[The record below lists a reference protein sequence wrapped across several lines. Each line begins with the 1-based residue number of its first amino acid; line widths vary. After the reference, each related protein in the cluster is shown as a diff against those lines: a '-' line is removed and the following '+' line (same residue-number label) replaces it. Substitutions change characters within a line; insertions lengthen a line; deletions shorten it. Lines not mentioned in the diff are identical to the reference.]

1 MPSSFYFPVFS
12 GLLTAEHRKKIGPAL
27 WEFLWCIS
35 TTTKEVIEDGELLGI
50 VLGGKPVSY
59 NDVAKEMGG
68 SKSTVK
74 RNFEKLEEEGY
85 ILMTRTPYGH
95 IIKVRNS
102 KKFKKS
108 AENDTGA
115 RYGTGAENEYR
126 GAIFGRGG
134 AENGHSN
141 KDIEL
146 DIKQDIN
153 IASAD
158 NAREEPTG
166 GVPTTEIVQLPNGS
180 VGQIPGNSPK
190 SDYERIRNY
199 YMELAGIG
207 GFDVNVKDQQS
218 IRELLSYGVN
228 VDKALEWIKFC
239 FDSYAPKHPRD
250 KINSFSY
257 CLPKILDRHFAEK
270 EANTDGQKVYQ
281 HRGSHGG
288 PARKGKSTDDVY
300 RELEEARRAWGG

>member
-35 TTTKEVIEDGELLGI
+35 TTTKEVMEDGELLGI

-115 RYGTGAENEYR
+115 KYGTGAENEYR
-126 GAIFGRGG
+126 GAIFGRGVP
-134 AENGHSN
+134 
-141 KDIEL
+141 KMVTL
-146 DIKQDIN
+146 IKI
-153 IASAD
+153 
-158 NAREEPTG
+158 
-166 GVPTTEIVQLPNGS
+166 
-180 VGQIPGNSPK
+180 
-190 SDYERIRNY
+190 
-199 YMELAGIG
+199 
-207 GFDVNVKDQQS
+207 
-218 IRELLSYGVN
+218 
-228 VDKALEWIKFC
+228 
-239 FDSYAPKHPRD
+239 
-250 KINSFSY
+250 
-257 CLPKILDRHFAEK
+257 
-270 EANTDGQKVYQ
+270 
-281 HRGSHGG
+281 
-288 PARKGKSTDDVY
+288 
-300 RELEEARRAWGG
+300 

>member
-1 MPSSFYFPVFS
+1 M
-12 GLLTAEHRKKIGPAL
+12 
-27 WEFLWCIS
+27 
-35 TTTKEVIEDGELLGI
+35 
-50 VLGGKPVSY
+50 
-59 NDVAKEMGG
+59 
-68 SKSTVK
+68 
-74 RNFEKLEEEGY
+74 
-85 ILMTRTPYGH
+85 
-95 IIKVRNS
+95 
-102 KKFKKS
+102 
-108 AENDTGA
+108 
-115 RYGTGAENEYR
+115 
-126 GAIFGRGG
+126 
-134 AENGHSN
+134 
-141 KDIEL
+141 
-146 DIKQDIN
+146 
-153 IASAD
+153 
-158 NAREEPTG
+158 
-166 GVPTTEIVQLPNGS
+166 PTTEIVQLPNGS

-228 VDKALEWIKFC
+228 VDKALEWIKLC

-281 HRGSHGG
+281 HRRSYGGSTS
-288 PARKGKSTDDVY
+288 KGKSTDDVY